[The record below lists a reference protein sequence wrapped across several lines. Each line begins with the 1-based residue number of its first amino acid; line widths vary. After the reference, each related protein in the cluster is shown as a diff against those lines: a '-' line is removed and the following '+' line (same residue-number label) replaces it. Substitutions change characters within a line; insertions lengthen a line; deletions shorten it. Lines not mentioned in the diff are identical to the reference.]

1 MGESS
6 ENNIPN
12 DSDSNEIIEIKHDD
26 LEELEQQIIFSS
38 LNEIP
43 TLNAYRIFNYIK
55 DKLLVSSK
63 QKETKNKHKVL
74 VLDKCLLLRSIYK
87 IVFGGEYTS
96 YTLEL
101 NKGVNE
107 KKTRKF

>member
-38 LNEIP
+38 LNEWEVGMEKI
-43 TLNAYRIFNYIK
+43 TDKFFK

>member
-38 LNEIP
+38 LNEWEVGMVNVSRKLQINLIP
-43 TLNAYRIFNYIK
+43 TLNGVKFLIRIHIK
-55 DKLLVSSK
+55 LH
-63 QKETKNKHKVL
+63 NP
-74 VLDKCLLLRSIYK
+74 
-87 IVFGGEYTS
+87 F
-96 YTLEL
+96 
-101 NKGVNE
+101 
-107 KKTRKF
+107 